1 MPSKQLLPKKQNFL
15 NNSRIV
21 LDRIYRINGI
31 KYELKLEGK
40 RIKMPMSQNELE
52 DLKYAKELLEN
63 PGLGA
68 RITDALGTAID
79 KGFELLPAKWSEM
92 VQQITK
98 ESLRKALEFAVM
110 TMDDRPKVSS
120 WSFLHKMLAA
130 TSGAVGGAFGLP
142 ALAAELPVSTIIMLR
157 SIADIARSEGE
168 KIKTIEAKLACLEV
182 FALGGKS
189 PGDDSTETGY
199 FVMRAAFAREVSEAV
214 KYITKRGLAEKGAP
228 AISRFITTI
237 ASRFGVNVSEKFA
250 AQAVPL
256 IGAAGGALI
265 NTIFIDH
272 FQDMARGH
280 FIVRRLERVYGI
292 EEVQRQYEEL

>member
-1 MPSKQLLPKKQNFL
+1 
-15 NNSRIV
+15 
-21 LDRIYRINGI
+21 
-31 KYELKLEGK
+31 
-40 RIKMPMSQNELE
+40 MPMSQNESE

-63 PGLGA
+63 PGLAA
-68 RITDALGTAID
+68 RITDALGAAID

-92 VQQITK
+92 VQQTTK

-110 TMDDRPKVSS
+110 TMDDRPRVSS
-120 WSFLHKMLAA
+120 WRFLHKMLAA

-142 ALAAELPVSTIIMLR
+142 ALAAELPFSTIIMLR

-168 KIKTIEAKLACLEV
+168 NIKTLEAKLACLEV

-199 FVMRAAFAREVSEAV
+199 FVMRAAFAREISDAA
-214 KYITKRGLAEKGAP
+214 KYIAKKGLAEEGAP
-228 AISRFITTI
+228 AIARFIAKI
-237 ASRFGVNVSEKFA
+237 ASRFGINVSEKIA

-256 IGAAGGALI
+256 FGAAGGALI

-280 FIVRRLERVYGI
+280 FIIRRLERGYGTD
-292 EEVQRQYEEL
+292 EVKRQYEKL

>member
-1 MPSKQLLPKKQNFL
+1 VEQSAPTDRVKPEGEPS
-15 NNSRIV
+15 
-21 LDRIYRINGI
+21 
-31 KYELKLEGK
+31 
-40 RIKMPMSQNELE
+40 KMPMSQNELE

-63 PGLGA
+63 PGLAA

-92 VQQITK
+92 VQQTTK

-110 TMDDRPKVSS
+110 TMDDRPRVSS

-142 ALAAELPVSTIIMLR
+142 ALTVELPVSTIIMLR

-168 KIKTIEAKLACLEV
+168 KITTLEAKLACLEV

-199 FVMRAAFAREVSEAV
+199 FVMRAAFAREVAEAV
-214 KYITKRGLAEKGAP
+214 KYITKKGVAEEGAP
-228 AISRFITTI
+228 AIARFITQI
-237 ASRFGVNVSEKFA
+237 ASRFGVNVSEKVA
-250 AQAVPL
+250 AQAVPI

-280 FIVRRLERVYGI
+280 FIIRRLERVYGTD
-292 EEVQRQYEEL
+292 EVKRQYEEM